1 MIITL
6 GQQSLFF
13 DADKIYELF
22 KIKDRK
28 ELEKAPPQVM
38 LYVIYQVQE
47 KIMTLNRFN
56 NISKS

>member
-1 MIITL
+1 VIITL

-38 LYVIYQVQE
+38 LSIKYK
-47 KIMTLNRFN
+47 KIL
-56 NISKS
+56 